1 MMLVKDTDPKF
12 KSYDVIIQNVIQY
25 NLKES
30 VSWLHRWSGFTQKKS
45 AFFVYIFFILYF
57 FIYIVSQFLFL
68 VLIITPQLIVQ
79 FFSFFICLCV
89 STDSSTNSKYNDV
102 LYYLIA

>member
-25 NLKES
+25 NLKKS

-79 FFSFFICLCV
+79 FFSSVCVCLQTPVQTANIMMCC
-89 STDSSTNSKYNDV
+89 
-102 LYYLIA
+102 II

>member
-25 NLKES
+25 NLKKICI
-30 VSWLHRWSGFTQKKS
+30 LITQVIWFHTKKVC
-45 AFFVYIFFILYF
+45 FFCLYFFILYF

-79 FFSFFICLCV
+79 FFSSVCVCLQTPVQTANIMMCC
-89 STDSSTNSKYNDV
+89 
-102 LYYLIA
+102 II

>member
-1 MMLVKDTDPKF
+1 MKDTDPKF

-25 NLKES
+25 NKKNLYPDYTGDL
-30 VSWLHRWSGFTQKKS
+30 VSHKKVC
-45 AFFVYIFFILYF
+45 FFCLYF

-79 FFSFFICLCV
+79 FFSSVCVCLQTPVQTANIMMCC
-89 STDSSTNSKYNDV
+89 
-102 LYYLIA
+102 II